1 MQAQLIPGQD
11 WLNRPDKQA
20 FQILA
25 RLKPTTV
32 LREAQAQ
39 ADLLMRQFDTT
50 YVERAGTTE
59 REQARILTL
68 QRPTLYP
75 NADGVEFQAA
85 WGAVMLIVGLVLFV
99 ACVNVGNM
107 LLARGAA
114 RQREISTRLALGATR
129 GRVIRQLLTESIL
142 LSCLGGCAGL
152 LISGWTT
159 KLLAIYLQQFARQMP
174 PSHYPALV

>member
-1 MQAQLIPGQD
+1 MSEEQTVTYELDGEIALVG
-11 WLNRPDKQA
+11 LNRPDKQA

-32 LREAQAQ
+32 LPEAQAQ

-99 ACVNVGNM
+99 TAAWVTSDAVTVA
-107 LLARGAA
+107 LPAVLSVTALAKVWPRSRDTAIRTLIDWPLKTAQAA
-114 RQREISTRLALGATR
+114 
-129 GRVIRQLLTESIL
+129 
-142 LSCLGGCAGL
+142 
-152 LISGWTT
+152 
-159 KLLAIYLQQFARQMP
+159 
-174 PSHYPALV
+174 

>member
-1 MQAQLIPGQD
+1 MLSAVPRRLLLP
-11 WLNRPDKQA
+11 RP
-20 FQILA
+20 ILTDM
-25 RLKPTTV
+25 L
-32 LREAQAQ
+32 AQAQ
-39 ADLLMRQFDTT
+39 ADLLMRQFATT

-107 LLARGAA
+107 ASRAP
-114 RQREISTRLALGATR
+114 
-129 GRVIRQLLTESIL
+129 GRTSSRRTNLLTQRAP
-142 LSCLGGCAGL
+142 LG
-152 LISGWTT
+152 SVRRT
-159 KLLAIYLQQFARQMP
+159 R
-174 PSHYPALV
+174 